1 MKKALK
7 LLAALILSVCILNT
21 GFPGTLPPAAR
32 AEMPAGV
39 MNVTMTNAAIDSI
52 LIQNMSLD
60 QSAETARFPATPIDP
75 ARYNIGSNM
84 TMTNHWK
91 ILLSGYSS
99 AESGSYPANQTLAG
113 MGKAVSS
120 LPLAENEAVMSL
132 TVDNFWIA
140 GRSPATEEELKK
152 QPKVILGKNRGT
164 QLYVNGQEATVS
176 TDLEKAKALIVKA
189 EASVKSAEGIL
200 EELKNLK
207 ELKNPESI
215 QSLTDTIA
223 QANTFISQAKAAT
236 DEQLLA
242 YVTNQGYDYLNGLAG
257 MPSSLA
263 YSFLIQEQGG
273 LDAGSLS
280 ETLGISEND
289 LTTFAARSGF
299 TLENLIAFFTE
310 KRMTLQDFSTML
322 TGITDMGYTI
332 KDFIEAGVLDNE
344 GVGGLVVR
352 LEDSAEGIQAV
363 FTAPSGVTYHFCGAV
378 ILNNGMQIQLGDPLN
393 KEDTSQKFG
402 EVKMDT
408 QGTTCFFST
417 VYSEALGLFPG
428 EMLISR
434 YMVIQDA
441 DRNPILYWFDE
452 TGSRTELGPL
462 KDLDPDGTI
471 AKIFSAAGYENGLPL
486 KADGNSFPEDFDY
499 LSHDFEYTVQQAPTC
514 LRMGIERI
522 KCKNCGFELAKNLP
536 MGRHQLTKTEKKEAT
551 CTETGTEAYWTCAFC
566 HRLFEDAAGLLAI
579 GQPAVIPVNPDNHDL
594 TDHAAQAPTCTAV
607 GWEAYQTCSRCGY
620 TTYAEKPALGHNLVD
635 GAAKAAT
642 CTEDGWDAYR
652 YCTRKG
658 CDYTTKVTVRR
669 VHKFDTALTAGET
682 THWYA
687 CVYDG
692 CTGKKDEA
700 AHVWSNWTPV
710 TSTGNHQRTCAACG
724 AVQTEA
730 HTGGTATCVAQ
741 AVCSV
746 CGEAYGET
754 DPDNHDLTD
763 HAAQAPTCTA
773 VGWKVYQTC
782 SRCDYTTYAEK
793 PALGHDLTD
802 HTAQAPTCT
811 AVGWEAYQTCS
822 RCDYTTYAEKPALG
836 HTLTDGEA
844 KAATC
849 TEDGWAAYQYCT
861 REGCEYTT
869 KELIPAGHT
878 LVKTE
883 AVEPST
889 GGAGN
894 SEYWTCSRC
903 GKFFGDAEGKTEIS
917 EGSWI
922 RRLQPSIQAPGLSIP
937 PQDGMTVGEVVELL
951 FTDATLVYDGAPVDR
966 SDTMSY
972 TCTIDAGR
980 SSADAAGSSFQVAV
994 SIAPENT
1001 EIYETATGTF
1011 TVSIEPLEL
1020 TPGS

>member
-32 AEMPAGV
+32 AEMSAGV
-39 MNVTMTNAAIDSI
+39 MNVTMTNEFIDSI

-60 QSAETARFPATPIDP
+60 QSAETAGFPAIPIDP

-84 TMTNHWK
+84 TMTNPNHWK

-99 AESGSYPANQTLAG
+99 AGSGGYTANQTLAG
-113 MGKAVSS
+113 MSTAVSS

-140 GRSPATEEELKK
+140 GRSPATEEELKN

-164 QLYVNGQEATVS
+164 QLYMNGQEVTVG

-189 EASVKSAEGIL
+189 EASVASAEGIL

-215 QSLTDTIA
+215 QSLEDTIA
-223 QANTFISQAKAAT
+223 QANTFISQAKSAT

-242 YVTNQGYDYLNGLAG
+242 LVKDQGYDSLNDLAG

-263 YSFLIQEQGG
+263 YSFLVQEQGA

-378 ILNNGMQIQLGDPLN
+378 ILNNGMQIQLGDPRN

-402 EVKMDT
+402 EVKMDD

-499 LSHDFEYTVQQAPTC
+499 LAHDFDYIMQQAPTC

-536 MGRHQLTKTEKKEAT
+536 TTSHYLKKTEKKEAT
-551 CTETGTEAYWTCAFC
+551 CTEEGTEAYWTCSFC
-566 HRLFEDAAGLLAI
+566 NRRFSDNRGTTVIQE
-579 GQPAVIPVNPDNHDL
+579 PAVI
-594 TDHAAQAPTCTAV
+594 ARTAH
-607 GWEAYQTCSRCGY
+607 SLI
-620 TTYAEKPALGHNLVD
+620 PH
-635 GAAKAAT
+635 AKAYAS
-642 CTEDGWDAYR
+642 CTVFGRTAYWECR
-652 YCTRKG
+652 
-658 CDYTTKVTVRR
+658 
-669 VHKFDTALTAGET
+669 
-682 THWYA
+682 
-687 CVYDG
+687 
-692 CTGKKDEA
+692 
-700 AHVWSNWTPV
+700 
-710 TSTGNHQRTCAACG
+710 
-724 AVQTEA
+724 
-730 HTGGTATCVAQ
+730 
-741 AVCSV
+741 V
-746 CGEAYGET
+746 CGKLFSDEGAKNEIT
-754 DPDNHDLTD
+754 LADTVIK
-763 HAAQAPTCTA
+763 A
-773 VGWKVYQTC
+773 
-782 SRCDYTTYAEK
+782 
-793 PALGHDLTD
+793 
-802 HTAQAPTCT
+802 
-811 AVGWEAYQTCS
+811 
-822 RCDYTTYAEKPALG
+822 G
-836 HTLTDGEA
+836 HTLTATAAKEA
-844 KAATC
+844 SC
-849 TEDGWAAYQYCT
+849 TE
-861 REGCEYTT
+861 
-869 KELIPAGHT
+869 P
-878 LVKTE
+878 
-883 AVEPST
+883 
-889 GGAGN
+889 GN
-894 SEYWTCSRC
+894 SAY
-903 GKFFGDAEGKTEIS
+903 
-917 EGSWI
+917 
-922 RRLQPSIQAPGLSIP
+922 
-937 PQDGMTVGEVVELL
+937 
-951 FTDATLVYDGAPVDR
+951 
-966 SDTMSY
+966 
-972 TCTIDAGR
+972 
-980 SSADAAGSSFQVAV
+980 
-994 SIAPENT
+994 
-1001 EIYETATGTF
+1001 
-1011 TVSIEPLEL
+1011 
-1020 TPGS
+1020 